1 MLWLLCLAFLLVVC
15 GASEWPKEKKYLD
28 SNISEE
34 LQLKF
39 LENYRDESYPLEVVS
54 SILLNRS
61 TALLFQCA

>member
-1 MLWLLCLAFLLVVC
+1 MALVPCIFVGRLWRIRVA
-15 GASEWPKEKKYLD
+15 KRKKYQD